1 MAIQW
6 HPLLAQF
13 LRHSLSDQIQIQDS
27 IPLGQMPIE
36 MDLLF
41 QPSVPIQSL
50 PYPFNYLGKPTIGEF
65 KGAGD
70 TANWATVAQIES
82 YACLYQMQQKIID
95 RNQITLWV
103 IASKFASNFSLY
115 IDDLI
120 PIGPGV
126 QRGTLAHFPIY
137 QIDLA
142 TLPITLATFPLLMV
156 HKGARERE
164 IVQFFLE
171 HHQELREMSHFIKT
185 LHPQALKEVLRDM
198 NLENLRG
205 FDLDLPAILELFP
218 PEKVIEN
225 IGLEKFIETIGLE
238 KTIET
243 IGWEKII
250 QNLDTSTL
258 SEQERELL
266 IEQLRQPDGDGN

>member
-27 IPLGQMPIE
+27 ISLGQMPLE

-50 PYPFNYLGKPTIGEF
+50 PYPYNYLGQFTIGEF

-70 TANWATVAQIES
+70 TANWATIAQIES

-103 IASKFASNFSLY
+103 IASKFAGNFPLY
-115 IDDLI
+115 IDDLT

-142 TLPITLATFPLLMV
+142 TLPITPAPFPLLMV
-156 HKGARERE
+156 YKGARERE
-164 IVQFFLE
+164 IVQFF
-171 HHQELREMSHFIKT
+171 S
-185 LHPQALKEVLRDM
+185 
-198 NLENLRG
+198 
-205 FDLDLPAILELFP
+205 
-218 PEKVIEN
+218 
-225 IGLEKFIETIGLE
+225 
-238 KTIET
+238 
-243 IGWEKII
+243 
-250 QNLDTSTL
+250 
-258 SEQERELL
+258 
-266 IEQLRQPDGDGN
+266 

>member
-27 IPLGQMPIE
+27 IPLGQMPLE

-50 PYPFNYLGKPTIGEF
+50 SYPYNYLGQFTIGEF
-65 KGAGD
+65 KGVGD
-70 TANWATVAQIES
+70 MANWATIAQIES
-82 YACLYQMQQKIID
+82 YACLYQMQQKIVD
-95 RNQITLWV
+95 RSQITLWV

-115 IDDLI
+115 IDDLV

-142 TLPITLATFPLLMV
+142 TLPITLATLPLLMV
-156 HKGARERE
+156 YKGDLARERE
-164 IVQFFLE
+164 IVQSLVE
-171 HHQELREMSHFIKT
+171 HYHELGEMRNFISI
-185 LHPQALKEVLRDM
+185 LHPQAIKEVLAAM
-198 NLENLRG
+198 NLESLRG

-218 PEKVIEN
+218 PEKVIE
-225 IGLEKFIETIGLE
+225 
-238 KTIET
+238 T

-250 QNLDTSTL
+250 QNLDVSTL

-266 IEQLRQPDGDGN
+266 IERLRQPDGKL

>member
-27 IPLGQMPIE
+27 IPLGQMPLE

-41 QPSVPIQSL
+41 QPSVPIRSL
-50 PYPFNYLGKPTIGEF
+50 PYPYNHLGQPTIGEF

-115 IDDLI
+115 IDDLT

-126 QRGTLAHFPIY
+126 QRGTLARFPIY

-142 TLPITLATFPLLMV
+142 TLPVTPVTLPLLMV
-156 HKGARERE
+156 YKGNLARERE
-164 IVQFFLE
+164 IVRSLVE
-171 HHQELREMSHFIKT
+171 HYHELGEMRNFISI
-185 LHPQALKEVLRDM
+185 LHPQAIKEVLAEM
-198 NLENLRG
+198 NLESLRG
-205 FDLDLPAILELFP
+205 LDLDLPAILELFP
-218 PEKVIEN
+218 PEQV
-225 IGLEKFIETIGLE
+225 IETIGLE
-238 KTIET
+238 TV
-243 IGWEKII
+243 I
-250 QNLDTSTL
+250 QHLNTSDLVKLLAATL
-258 SEQERELL
+258 SEQERESL
-266 IEQLRQPDGDGN
+266 IERL

>member
-27 IPLGQMPIE
+27 IPLGQMPLE

-50 PYPFNYLGKPTIGEF
+50 PYPFNHLGQPTIGEF

-70 TANWATVAQIES
+70 TANWAAVAQIES

-103 IASKFASNFSLY
+103 IASRFASNFSRY

-120 PIGPGV
+120 PVGPGV
-126 QRGTLAHFPIY
+126 QRGSLAHFPIY

-142 TLPITLATFPLLMV
+142 TLPITPATFPLLMV
-156 HKGARERE
+156 YKGSRERE
-164 IVQFFLE
+164 IVQFFLQ
-171 HHQELREMSHFIKT
+171 HYQELGEMSYFIEI
-185 LHPQALKEVLRDM
+185 LHPQVLQEVLQEMDIKPEM
-198 NLENLRG
+198 LRG
-205 FDLDLPAILELFP
+205 FDLDLPAILALFP
-218 PEKVIEN
+218 PEKV
-225 IGLEKFIETIGLE
+225 
-238 KTIET
+238 IET

-250 QNLDTSTL
+250 QHLNTSDLVKLLTSTL
-258 SEQERELL
+258 SEQEREAL
-266 IEQLRQPDGDGN
+266 IERLRQPDGNEN

>member
-27 IPLGQMPIE
+27 IPLGQMPLE

-50 PYPFNYLGKPTIGEF
+50 PYPYNHLGQPTIGEF

-70 TANWATVAQIES
+70 TANWTTIAQIES
-82 YACLYQMQQKIID
+82 YACLYQMQQRIID

-115 IDDLI
+115 IDGLT
-120 PIGPGV
+120 PVGAGV
-126 QRGTLAHFPIY
+126 QRGTLAQFPIY

-156 HKGARERE
+156 YKGARERE

-171 HHQELREMSHFIKT
+171 HYQELGEMSYFIEL
-185 LHPQALKEVLRDM
+185 LHPQALQEVLQEMDIKP
-198 NLENLRG
+198 EILRG
-205 FDLDLPAILELFP
+205 FDLDLPAILELFGP
-218 PEKVIEN
+218 RKVIQHLN
-225 IGLEKFIETIGLE
+225 TSDLVKFLA
-238 KTIET
+238 
-243 IGWEKII
+243 
-250 QNLDTSTL
+250 STL
-258 SEQERELL
+258 SEQERESF
-266 IEQLRQPDGDGN
+266 IEQLRQLNEDDN